1 MGQDKSQL
9 IFDGSTLAVR
19 TAELLLL
26 VAETA
31 IEVGPGVSGLPATLE
46 EPRGEGPLVAV
57 AAGCRALRDRG
68 HLGAA
73 LVIACDLPFITEEL
87 LRYLSEWDSPE
98 SVVPMV
104 RGRPQ
109 PLCARWGSR
118 DLDYAHH
125 LVDCGVRSLQH
136 LSTQPDVVLLEDSD
150 WKQVAEEEQFS
161 DVDSPADL
169 DRLGLTTPVVPS
181 VAPD

>member
-9 IFDGSTLAVR
+9 IINGSTVAVR

-26 VAETA
+26 VAETTV
-31 IEVGPGVSGLPATLE
+31 EVGPGVSGLPATLE
-46 EPRGEGPLVAV
+46 EPRGEGPLVAI
-57 AAGCRALRDRG
+57 AAGRRALLERG

-73 LVIACDLPFITEEL
+73 LVIACDLPFISEEL
-87 LRYLSEWDSPE
+87 LRYLSEWDSE
-98 SVVPMV
+98 GSVMPMV

-109 PLCARWGSR
+109 PLCARWGGR
-118 DLDYAHH
+118 DLDGAHE
-125 LVDCGVRSLQH
+125 LVDRGVRSLQH
-136 LSTQPDVVLLEDSD
+136 LATQPGVVLLEESA

-169 DRLGLTTPVVPS
+169 HRLGLTALFVPA

>member
-9 IFDGSTLAVR
+9 IIDGSTLAVR
-19 TAELLLL
+19 TAGLLLL

-31 IEVGPGVSGLPATLE
+31 IEVGPGLSGLPATLE
-46 EPRGEGPLVAV
+46 EPRGEGPLVAI
-57 AAGCRALRDRG
+57 AAGCRVLRDRG

-73 LVIACDLPFITEEL
+73 LVLACDLPFMTEEL
-87 LRYLSEWDSPE
+87 LRYLAEWDSSE

-109 PLCARWGSR
+109 PLCARWGGR
-118 DLDYAHH
+118 DLDDAHE
-125 LVDCGVRSLQH
+125 LVDRGVRSLQH
-136 LSTQPDVVLLEDSD
+136 LSTQPDVVLLEESD
-150 WKQVAEEEQFS
+150 WKQVAAEQQFS

-169 DRLGLTTPVVPS
+169 DRLGLTAPVIRA